1 MDSSDK
7 IIRGSYGAAVP
18 EFGYAGPP
26 VEVHEARQFKGQC
39 HFSAICWLF
48 SVLSSLENSESAKE
62 NDLELA
68 VFSLHL
74 SFRRKVFNRLFPHP
88 GNVGQRG

>member
-1 MDSSDK
+1 MNSSDK

-39 HFSAICWLF
+39 DFSAICWPF

-62 NDLELA
+62 NDLEFA
-68 VFSLHL
+68 VLD
-74 SFRRKVFNRLFPHP
+74 RRNPHRRDR
-88 GNVGQRG
+88 GSSQRFDGLI